1 MAVML
6 YEIKRQENADA
17 EDLDQ
22 RLKQRELARGAADT
36 RRYSPA
42 RMDIAAS
49 RNMNLRPIRRASS
62 DRSDPDTG
70 EVIELK

>member
-1 MAVML
+1 
-6 YEIKRQENADA
+6 
-17 EDLDQ
+17 
-22 RLKQRELARGAADT
+22 
-36 RRYSPA
+36 
-42 RMDIAAS
+42 MDIAAS